1 MEEMSMYKYLRQLMD
16 IAEKIGAPD
25 SVFMGDNY
33 VSVDGHCKVYKEDIP
48 VTFSINLSFREEKKD
63 GD

>member
-1 MEEMSMYKYLRQLMD
+1 MYKYLRKLMD
-16 IAEKIGAPD
+16 IAEKIGEPD

-33 VSVDGHCKVYKEDIP
+33 VSVDGHCKVCKEDIP

>member
-1 MEEMSMYKYLRQLMD
+1 MLMD
-16 IAEKIGAPD
+16 IAERIGEPET
-25 SVFMGDNY
+25 VFMGDNY
-33 VSVDGHCKVYKEDIP
+33 VSVDGHSKVYKEDIP

>member
-1 MEEMSMYKYLRQLMD
+1 MYKYLRQLMD
-16 IAEKIGAPD
+16 IAEKIGEPD

-33 VSVDGHCKVYKEDIP
+33 VSVDGHSKVYGEDTD
-48 VTFSINLSFREEKKD
+48 VTFSLNLSFREEKKD

>member
-1 MEEMSMYKYLRQLMD
+1 MYKYLRQLMD
-16 IAEKIGAPD
+16 IAEKIGEPD

-33 VSVDGHCKVYKEDIP
+33 VSVDGRSKVYGEDTK
-48 VTFSINLSFREEKKD
+48 VTFSLNLSFREEKKD